1 MFIGYNENSSW
12 LGIGAIM
19 VHYQRI
25 VAALLFA
32 LITTG
37 PAHAQESTGQS
48 EPSAAAMT
56 ADLLVVRPLSFGA
69 TFLGTAVF
77 LVGLPVIAAS
87 QSTRQAAEK
96 LIEDPMKY
104 TFQRPLGQSF

>member
-1 MFIGYNENSSW
+1 MLNKKNFLVTLLIA
-12 LGIGAIM
+12 AITLPT
-19 VHYQRI
+19 Y
-25 VAALLFA
+25 
-32 LITTG
+32 
-37 PAHAQESTGQS
+37 AQDPHSD

-69 TFLGTAVF
+69 TILGTAVF

-87 QSTRQAAEK
+87 NSTKQAAEK

-104 TFQRPLGQSF
+104 TFQRPLGQSSY